1 VEVVLIIVAVLALA
15 LMAMALAGLR
25 PRPPRG
31 RTSAPRRRSGLSHAI
46 RARCGGRRADPMA
59 EAVVRHSQVLDPAD
73 VAVEE
78 LRLRAQANRVV
89 AAAHERE
96 ARGDAAADDARRLEA
111 EGHRNAAAGHERA
124 ADELERRAALGA
136 PPPPPPPATR

>member
-1 VEVVLIIVAVLALA
+1 MEVVLIIVAVLALA

-46 RARCGGRRADPMA
+46 RARRADPMA